1 MTREEVIS
9 KLKGIFVPI
18 ITPFN
23 RRGDIDIAAFRYNV
37 RRYAKEGLNGVIV
50 AGSTGEGPYLTE
62 GERLRLLDAARPII
76 RPPQLLMAGTGLET
90 TRQTIHLS
98 REAIARG
105 ADALLVLTPAY
116 FKPRMDSDALTAH
129 FRNVADAVQRPLLI
143 YSIPQFTGIH
153 MESATIARL
162 SKHENIAGL
171 KESSGN
177 VDFLQDVLRRSR
189 SGFRVLA
196 GSALIL
202 LEALQ
207 VGGSGAVLG
216 PANYIPD
223 LCVKIY
229 EGYCRGEIAAA
240 RQLQQRIEPL
250 VREINVRCGIAGIKY
265 AADLCG
271 YKGGAP
277 RLPLLPSTPA
287 ERRRVKAALRNAQ
300 IPLGDRDAV

>member
-9 KLKGIFVPI
+9 NLKGIFIPI
-18 ITPFN
+18 LTPFN

-37 RRYAKEGLNGVIV
+37 RRYAKAGLNGVIV
-50 AGSTGEGPYLTE
+50 AGSTGEGPYLTVSD
-62 GERLRLLDAARPII
+62 RLRLLDAARPII
-76 RPPQLLMAGTGLET
+76 RAPQLLMAGTGLET

-105 ADALLVLTPAY
+105 ADAVLVLTPAY
-116 FKPRMDSDALTAH
+116 FKPRMDSTALTAH
-129 FRNVADAVQRPLLI
+129 FRNVADALRRPLLI

-153 MESATIARL
+153 MEPATIARL

-207 VGGSGAVLG
+207 AGGGAVLG

-229 EGYCRGEIAAA
+229 DCYCRGEIAAA
-240 RQLQQRIEPL
+240 RELQQRIEPL
-250 VREINVRCGIAGIKY
+250 VREINVRCGIPGIKY

-271 YKGGAP
+271 YKGGQP
-277 RLPLLPSTPA
+277 RLPLLPPTPA

-300 IPLGDRDAV
+300 IPLGHRNAV